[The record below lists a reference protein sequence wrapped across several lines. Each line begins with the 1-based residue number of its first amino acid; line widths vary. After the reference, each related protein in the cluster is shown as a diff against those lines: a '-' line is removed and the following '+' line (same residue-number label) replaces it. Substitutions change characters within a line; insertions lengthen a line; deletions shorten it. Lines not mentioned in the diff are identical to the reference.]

1 MRNRIMVISR
11 DAGLRARLAELAR
24 RGGYRESLAHA
35 RRAGLDGVALAVVA
49 LDGLDAEQAVAELRA
64 TAGKVLAVAP
74 PGKKH
79 ASFSDV
85 VSLGDE
91 AALLARISEA
101 LAPQREPEPIEKALE
116 FAGYRLDVAGHSL
129 KNSAG
134 REVPLTPRE
143 FCLLRA
149 FAQKA
154 GRVLSRD
161 QLLQLTV
168 GRDAEAYDRSVDMQ
182 ILRLRRK
189 IEPDPKRPSLIITV
203 PGGGYKFAEAVRRA
217 KPPPRPQPAPA
228 APARSDAALRA
239 PERRHVTALVAELA
253 LVRSGR
259 VPSDPEDL
267 SAMVRSFRRT
277 ATDGLDSAWGRNRR
291 DSQARNPCLFRLS
304 DGAGE

>member
-1 MRNRIMVISR
+1 M
-11 DAGLRARLAELAR
+11 
-24 RGGYRESLAHA
+24 
-35 RRAGLDGVALAVVA
+35 ALAVVA

-203 PGGGYKFAEAVRRA
+203 PGGGYKFAEAVRQA

-228 APARSDAALRA
+228 SAGSIGLRSSAGAPPRHRARRRA
-239 PERRHVTALVAELA
+239 RVGSKWPCAERPGGPERHGSLIPPHRHP
-253 LVRSGR
+253 R
-259 VPSDPEDL
+259 P
-267 SAMVRSFRRT
+267 
-277 ATDGLDSAWGRNRR
+277 
-291 DSQARNPCLFRLS
+291 
-304 DGAGE
+304 